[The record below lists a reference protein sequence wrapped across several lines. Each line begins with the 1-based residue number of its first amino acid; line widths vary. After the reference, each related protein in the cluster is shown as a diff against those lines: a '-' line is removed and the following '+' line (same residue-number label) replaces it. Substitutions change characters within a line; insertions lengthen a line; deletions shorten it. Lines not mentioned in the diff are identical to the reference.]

1 MKIIGVDL
9 GGTYVKIGLVDTK
22 SGKILK
28 KSSIET
34 KVHLGGETV
43 VKRIA
48 DAILELSNGD
58 FHAVGIGSPGS
69 IDKDNG
75 IVRFSPNFPDW
86 HNFELGPE
94 LLKLLNKKV
103 YIENDANSFVLGE
116 KWFGAGK
123 GKKHIVALTLG
134 TGVGGGVIS
143 HNKLITGNNG
153 IGTELGHVII
163 NPNGPL
169 CGCGNYGCLEA
180 YASATAIVRMAQERK
195 KKYPDSLIFKDN
207 EITAKSIFDLA
218 KQNDRLANMIKDEV
232 VEALAIG
239 ITSFIHIFNPE
250 VIIIGG
256 GVSRAGDILFNP
268 LKKRVDE
275 LVMPSFKNTYEIIQ
289 SPLVENA
296 GILGAASIVLQR
308 ES

>member
-1 MKIIGVDL
+1 MKIVGVDL
-9 GGTYVKIGLVDTK
+9 GGTFVKIGLVNEK

-28 KSSIET
+28 KTTIET
-34 KVHLGGETV
+34 KVELGGKTV

-48 DAILELSNGD
+48 EAITNLTNND
-58 FHAVGIGSPGS
+58 FYAVGIGSPGS
-69 IDKDNG
+69 IDKERG

-86 HNFELGPE
+86 HNFELAPK
-94 LLKLLNKKV
+94 LSKLLNKNV
-103 YIENDANSFVLGE
+103 YVENDANSFVLGE

-143 HNKLITGNNG
+143 HNILITGKDG
-153 IGTELGHVII
+153 IGAELGHVII

-180 YASATAIVRMAQERK
+180 YASATAIVRMAKERRK
-195 KKYPDSLIFKDN
+195 KFPDSVIFKD
-207 EITAKSIFDLA
+207 EITAKNIFEAVKL
-218 KQNDRLANMIKDEV
+218 NDRLAVIIRNEV
-232 VEALAIG
+232 VEALSIG

-250 VIIIGG
+250 VVIIGG
-256 GVSRAGDILFNP
+256 GVSRAGEILFEP
-268 LKKRVDE
+268 LRRRVEE
-275 LVMPSFKNTYEIIQ
+275 LVMPTFKGTYKIVQ

-308 ES
+308 EN